1 MQSSAKSPE
10 EYLDSLPDDRKSV
23 MEKLRNT
30 IIENLPKGFQE
41 SMGYGMLGWSVP
53 HAMYPKGYHCDPK
66 IPLPFLSIAS
76 QKNFIAVY
84 HMGIYSDPD
93 LLNWFTSEY
102 PKYVKTKLDMG
113 KSCIRF
119 KKPDQIP
126 FELIGELVQ
135 KMTPADWI
143 LKYEEALSR
152 GSRQS

>member
-10 EYLDSLPDDRKSV
+10 EYLDSLPDDRKPV

-119 KKPDQIP
+119 KKTDQIP

-135 KMTPADWI
+135 KMTPSDWI

>member
-1 MQSSAKSPE
+1 MQSSAKSTE
-10 EYLDSLPDDRKSV
+10 DYLDSLPDDRKPA

-30 IIENLPKGFQE
+30 IVKNLPKGFE
-41 SMGYGMLGWSVP
+41 ETMSYGMLGWVVP
-53 HAMYPKGYHCDPK
+53 HSMYPKGYHCDPK
-66 IPLPFLSIAS
+66 LPLPFLSIAS

-84 HMGIYSDPD
+84 HMGIYSDSN

-102 PKYVKTKLDMG
+102 PKHVKTKLDMG

-135 KMTPADWI
+135 KMSPADWI
-143 LKYEEALSR
+143 LKYEEALNK
-152 GSRQS
+152 GFRQS

>member
-1 MQSSAKSPE
+1 MQSAAKSPE
-10 EYLDSLPDDRKSV
+10 EYMESLPADRKPAI
-23 MEKLRNT
+23 EKLRSV
-30 IIENLPKGFQE
+30 ILQNLPKGFE
-41 SMGYGMLGWSVP
+41 ETMGYGMLGWVVP
-53 HAMYPKGYHCDPK
+53 HTMYPKGYHCDPK
-66 IPLPFLSIAS
+66 TPLPFLSIVS
-76 QKNFIAVY
+76 HKDFIAVY

-135 KMTPADWI
+135 KMTPSDWI
-143 LKYEEALSR
+143 LAYEQALSK
-152 GSRQS
+152 GFKQS